1 MTAVD
6 WDHPILK
13 PAPRKNRPQQRETF
27 YRVTCDCGSVRELRK
42 ADAIRATM
50 CRTCQHKLAGKAGY
64 KAAVQKHGP
73 DGLLDKVAAFHRD
86 HPTRPER
93 IVRDWL
99 IAAGITHET
108 QVVFKHRTFRY
119 IVDFVVA
126 DRAVEVVG
134 YWHRRR
140 KGIKDETL
148 RCRWPG
154 QVLFLDDDFILGAP
168 DLARAQLLQFIGGY
182 DEHAH

>member
-13 PAPRKNRPQQRETF
+13 PAPRKNRPRQRETY
-27 YRVTCDCGSVRELRK
+27 YRVTCDCGNVRELRK
-42 ADAIRATM
+42 ADALRATM
-50 CRTCQHKLAGKAGY
+50 CRTCQRRLAGKAGY

-73 DGLLDKVAAFHRD
+73 DGLLDRVAAFHRD

-99 IAAGITHET
+99 DEAGVSYQA
-108 QVVFKHRTFRY
+108 QVIFKNRTFRY
-119 IVDFVVA
+119 IVDFVVE

-140 KGIKDETL
+140 KGIKDESL

-154 QVLFLDDDFILGAP
+154 SVLFLDDDLITATPLE
-168 DLARAQLLQFIGGY
+168 ARDRLLNFVG
-182 DEHAH
+182 